1 MRRFLLVSA
10 GLGLAV
16 AIAAVAGVPT
26 LRWRTQL
33 LWLNAT
39 GGFPHITWNEFLPL
53 VSPSAPHSLEPLV
66 SLRNPYAVI
75 RNPRM
80 SGADVVVGGG
90 EFSTECAS
98 CHGPDG
104 SGGTVAPSLVA
115 RAFKHGS
122 SDWALYRVVRDG
134 VAGTSMPAH
143 LRMSPAEVWQV
154 VAFVRALQANAHP
167 GGGAQQSDP
176 PPSLNVQVSFDEL
189 KTANPARDWLMYS
202 GSYSGQRHSALTRI
216 STANVSQLALRWQQ
230 QYVGDLDMVQCSPVV
245 RDGVM
250 FFTLPP
256 GQVIAMD
263 ARTGQRL
270 WTYEA
275 SAAQPRIQD
284 VGSSVNRGIALL
296 GDRVFL
302 GTWDARL
309 IALSANTGKRLWET
323 RVEEKDWH
331 WISAAPL
338 AVRDLV
344 VVGTGFKQGRG
355 MLHAYDA
362 ATGTLRW
369 TFHSVAEPGD
379 PRHDSWPGD
388 SWKEGGAATWMTG
401 TYDPDSDLIFWGI
414 GNPKPDYDSAARRG
428 DNLYTNSLVALQAS
442 TGKLVW
448 YFQFSPGDDHDWDS
462 NQVPILA
469 DEPSASGTH
478 KLVLLANRNGFYYVL
493 DRASGRFLRAA
504 AFARENWTAGI
515 DNSGRPI
522 PLPPS
527 DADTKG
533 RLVYPS
539 NLGATNWWP
548 PSFDP
553 RLNLLFVPIFEHG
566 MVFFRSGNSIP
577 TEDSEPFYAGV
588 RALNP
593 QTGALVWEHKHKPRQ
608 GIRAVGGLLST
619 DGGLVFGGDANLFF
633 ALAARTGDP
642 LWSVDTGGH
651 IAAAPVSYEVGGEQF
666 VAVAAGRALLVFGL
680 PPQPALQ
687 VAAQRP

>member
-1 MRRFLLVSA
+1 MRRFLLA
-10 GLGLAV
+10 FTCLFALAV
-16 AIAAVAGVPT
+16 AAVAGVPT

-39 GGFPHITWNEFLPL
+39 GGISHIAWNEFLPL
-53 VSPSAPHSLEPLV
+53 LSPSAPHSLAPLV
-66 SLRNPYAVI
+66 EVRNPYAVI
-75 RNPRM
+75 RNPRT
-80 SGADVVVGGG
+80 SSADVTAGGRA
-90 EFSTECAS
+90 FSTECAS
-98 CHGPDG
+98 CHAPDG
-104 SGGTVAPSLVA
+104 SGGTVAPALVRRSL
-115 RAFKHGS
+115 KHGS
-122 SDWALYRVVRDG
+122 SDWAVYRVVKDG
-134 VAGTSMPAH
+134 IGGTAMPAH
-143 LRMSPAEVWQV
+143 VGMQPNQVWQL

-167 GGGAQQSDP
+167 EDPAHQSDP
-176 PPSLNVQVSFDEL
+176 PPNLKVDVSFDEL
-189 KTANPARDWLMYS
+189 KTASPGRDWLMYS
-202 GSYSGQRHSALTRI
+202 GSYSGHRHSALTRI
-216 STANVSQLALRWQQ
+216 TTANVTQLALRWQE

-256 GQVIAMD
+256 GEVIAMD
-263 ARTGQRL
+263 ARTGQRI
-270 WTYEA
+270 WTYDA
-275 SAAQPRIQD
+275 PAAPPRIQD
-284 VGSSVNRGIALL
+284 VGSSVNRGVALL
-296 GDRVFL
+296 GDRLFF

-309 IALSANTGKRLWET
+309 IALSANTGKPLWET

-344 VVGTGFKQGRG
+344 VVGTGFKQGHG
-355 MLHAYDA
+355 LLHAYDA
-362 ATGTLRW
+362 ATGKLRW
-369 TFHSVAEPGD
+369 TFHSIAEPGD
-379 PRHDSWPGD
+379 PHHDSWPGD
-388 SWKEGGAATWMTG
+388 SWKEGGGATWMTG
-401 TYDPDSDLIFWGI
+401 TYDPESDLLFWGI
-414 GNPKPDYDSAARRG
+414 GNPKPDYDSAVRHG
-428 DNLYTNSLVALQAS
+428 DNLYSNSVVALQAA

-469 DEPSASGTH
+469 DEPTASGTPR
-478 KLVLLANRNGFYYVL
+478 KLLLLANRNGFYYVL
-493 DRASGRFLRAA
+493 ERSSGKFLNAQ

-515 DNSGRPI
+515 DDKGRPI
-522 PLPPS
+522 PLPRSES
-527 DADTKG
+527 DTRG

-553 RLNLLFVPIFEHG
+553 RLNLVFVPIFEHG
-566 MVFFRSGNSIP
+566 MVFFQSGNSVP

-593 QTGALVWEHKHKPRQ
+593 LTGALVWEHKHKPRQ

-619 DGGLVFGGDANLFF
+619 DSGLVFGGDANMFF
-633 ALAARTGDP
+633 ALAARSGEP

-651 IAAAPVSYEVGGEQF
+651 IAAAPVSYDAGGEQF
-666 VAVAAGRALLVFGL
+666 IAVAAGRALMVFGL

-687 VAAQRP
+687 AAASH